1 MEIFWVFIF
10 VMIFGF
16 VLIIASIK
24 SDNDEKQKAF
34 LKWRNDLTSQYGEP
48 TLEIQPFDI
57 NDKLYSVFVFDTT
70 RKILINQTV
79 FDYSAIWDFSTNE

>member
-34 LKWRNDLTSQYGEP
+34 LKWGNDLTSQYGEP

-79 FDYSAIWDFSTNE
+79 FDYSDIWDFSTNE